1 MTMMMDEL
9 IDRRRDVQYIKFR
22 WFVTNFRN
30 FVDRYGRYI
39 REQYNQARIAV
50 LLPTS
55 RFASCLHPFNLMDIT
70 VFIIHRCCILKRV
83 SYYSS

>member
-39 REQYNQARIAV
+39 RVQYNQARMQYFYPLVGLLAV
-50 LLPTS
+50 CTLS
-55 RFASCLHPFNLMDIT
+55 I
-70 VFIIHRCCILKRV
+70 
-83 SYYSS
+83 